1 MKRFFISVF
10 VLIMTI
16 SATVISSVGEDE
28 SAPSEIR
35 TMKYSSRSA
44 KEAIG
49 WQHELRTKFFALLKM
64 DDLIANR
71 RSIPLDSTVLSSK
84 ECDGYTQEEIE
95 FRSTPSRR
103 GRMIKAVLTTPD
115 GPHPPYP
122 AVICIHGHGGNRYSA
137 YDSSSIYKGFATEL
151 ARQGYITISI
161 DIGQHEVYERRR
173 TLMGERLWDLIRCV
187 DYLHASPIV
196 DKGRIGCAGLSL
208 GGEMSMWLGAID
220 RRVSAVVSAGFLTV
234 MDQMEQNH
242 CMCWKF
248 PGLRELVDFAD
259 IYSMTAPR
267 ALQCQNG
274 LKEPETQF
282 YVPLA
287 KEALQEIKVIY
298 KDFDALDNLELDI
311 HQGAHEIDLP
321 ELVRFLGEHLKD

>member
-1 MKRFFISVF
+1 MKR
-10 VLIMTI
+10 LIKSIFLLVMTI
-16 SATVISSVGEDE
+16 CATLNSAILADE
-28 SAPSEIR
+28 AAPSKMR
-35 TMKYSSRSA
+35 SMQYTSRSA

-49 WQHELRTKFFALLKM
+49 WQYELRTKFFALLNM
-64 DDLIANR
+64 EDLIANR
-71 RSIPLDSTVLSSK
+71 LSIPLDAKVLSSN
-84 ECDGYTQEEIE
+84 ELDGYTQEEIE

-103 GRMIKAVLTTPD
+103 GRMIKAVITTPD

-151 ARQGYITISI
+151 AKQGYITISI
-161 DIGQHEVYERRR
+161 DIGQHEVYEKRR

-220 RRVSAVVSAGFLTV
+220 RRVAAVVSAGFLTV

-287 KEALQEIKVIY
+287 KQALQEIKVIY
-298 KDFDALDNLELDI
+298 KDFDASDNLELDI

-321 ELVRFLGEHLKD
+321 ELMRFMDEHLKD